1 MKKIVIV
8 GGGASGLQL
17 ATRLGHYFSFTRG
30 LRQRRQSP
38 SVQVTLVDKNRTSIW
53 KPLLHQVAAGALD
66 ANMDALNYQ
75 VHARANGYE
84 FQLGPLQSI
93 DRKRRILQLGAVL
106 DDNDNELVPSRE
118 LEYDYLV
125 LAIGSQSNDFR
136 TPGIREHCVFLDSSE
151 QAQKFHQQLLNH
163 FLRLETQ
170 VEKKM
175 QVAIV
180 GGGATGV
187 ELSAELVGAGQFM
200 GNYGRIRS
208 DAIEIT
214 VIEAG
219 PHLLPALPARLGNN
233 AERELR
239 KMGVR
244 VLTDCPIASATA
256 TGLTTGSGEE
266 IPANIRVWAAGV
278 KAPDFLST
286 LDGLTTNHLNQIEVT
301 TTLQTQSDPHIFAL
315 GDCASCIDSQEQRVP
330 PRAQAAQQMATL
342 SANNLIALIEDKS
355 LYHFHYRDRGSL
367 VSLSKYTAVGSLMG
381 TLVKGSLT
389 IEGRIAGIAYRSLYF
404 MHMVAVHGW
413 PKAML
418 LYLVGRAN
426 RAISPRLK
434 LH

>member
-8 GGGASGLQL
+8 GGGASGLHL
-17 ATRLGHYFSFTRG
+17 ATRLGHYFNFTRG
-30 LRQRRQSP
+30 LPRRRKTP
-38 SVQVTLVDKNRTSIW
+38 AVQVTLVDKNRTHIW

-84 FQLGPLQSI
+84 FQLGALESL
-93 DRKRRILQLGAVL
+93 DRKRQVLTLGPVK
-106 DDNDNELVPSRE
+106 DDDGDELVPSRE

-125 LAIGSQSNDFR
+125 LCIGSQSNDFS
-136 TPGIREHCVFLDSSE
+136 TPGVREHCVFLDSSE

-163 FLRLETQ
+163 FLRLETH
-170 VEKKM
+170 VEEKL
-175 QVAIV
+175 QIAIV

-187 ELSAELVGAGQFM
+187 ELSAELVDASKLM

-208 DAIEIT
+208 NAIEIT

-233 AERELR
+233 AERELA

-244 VLTDCPIASATA
+244 VLTGCNIASASA
-256 TGLTTGSGEE
+256 TDLTTHDGEK
-266 IPANIRVWAAGV
+266 IPATIRVWAAGV
-278 KAPDFLST
+278 KAPEFLT
-286 LDGLTTNHLNQIEVT
+286 HLDGLATNRLNQIEVT
-301 TTLQTQSDPHIFAL
+301 TTLQTQSDPKIFAM
-315 GDCASCIDSQEQRVP
+315 GDCASCIDGDEQRVP

-342 SANNLIALIEDKS
+342 TADNLVALIEDKP
-355 LYHFHYRDRGSL
+355 LKHFYYRDRGSL
-367 VSLSKYTAVGSLMG
+367 VSLSKYTAIGNLMG
-381 TLVKGSLT
+381 ALVKGSLT
-389 IEGRIAGIAYRSLYF
+389 VEGRIAGFAYRSLYR
-404 MHMVAVHGW
+404 MHLAAIHGW

-418 LYLVGRAN
+418 LYLVGQAN
-426 RAISPRLK
+426 RAVSPRLK